1 MSAVPTRVDSAY
13 PLGKRRTLV
22 VFAGLL
28 LGMLLAALNQTIVAT
43 ALPKIVADLG
53 GFEHYSW
60 VFSAYMLASTVTVP
74 LYGKLSDIYGRRPLF
89 ALAIVTFMAGA
100 VVSGL
105 APSMTVLILGRA
117 IQGLGAGG
125 LIPLA
130 MAVVGDL
137 IAPRER
143 GKWQGLTGA
152 VFGIASVVG
161 PATGGWIS
169 DNASWRWAFFV
180 SLPFGLLA
188 LVVVWKGFTMEPAH
202 RSHRVDYVGA
212 ALLTA
217 GVGTGL
223 LATVWGGT
231 EYPWS
236 SAEIVGL
243 YVLSGVLVLALLL
256 WERRVPEPILPLQLF
271 RNRTF
276 AAAQVVL
283 FVTGAAM
290 FGTII
295 FIPLFVQG
303 VLGESATS
311 SGAIL
316 TPLMLAL
323 IAASIGSGQLVSR
336 TGRYRGVLLAS
347 PVVLAVGF
355 WLLTRLDVD
364 STGAETTR
372 DMIVVGFG
380 LGLGMQTFVLVV
392 QNAVPQSVMGVATST
407 TQFFRTIG
415 ATVGVTVMGAMV
427 TSRLHAELA
436 DRLPASAVEKLGGAS
451 SPGALVAGG
460 ADGLSPD
467 VADAL
472 RGALAAAMHPIFVV
486 GMPLMA
492 LAFAATLF
500 VEHRELRRTVHESP
514 AEAARELGD
523 ETGDEAPRPRAAELE
538 SAHGR

>member
-1 MSAVPTRVDSAY
+1 VSETSNGAY
-13 PLGKRRTLV
+13 LLGKRRTLI

-43 ALPKIVADLG
+43 ALPDIVADLG

-74 LYGKLSDIYGRRPLF
+74 LYGKLSDVYGRRPFFL
-89 ALAIVTFMAGA
+89 LAIVLFMVGA

-130 MAVVGDL
+130 MAVIGDL

-152 VFGIASVVG
+152 VFGVASVVG

-188 LVVVWKGFTMEPAH
+188 LVVVQRGFTMEP
-202 RSHRVDYVGA
+202 SHSEHSIDYTGA

-217 GVGTGL
+217 GLSTGL

-231 EYPWS
+231 QYPWG
-236 SAEIVGL
+236 SAQIVGMF
-243 YVLSGVLVLALLL
+243 VVSAAVLVGFVA
-256 WERRVPEPILPLQLF
+256 WERRVREPILPLDLF

-276 AAAQVVL
+276 AASQVAL
-283 FVTGAAM
+283 FFIGSAM
-290 FGTII
+290 FGTILY
-295 FIPLFVQG
+295 IPLFVQG

-323 IAASIGSGQLVSR
+323 IGASVLAGQIVSR
-336 TGRYRGVLLAS
+336 TGHYKAVLLMS
-347 PVVLAVGF
+347 PVVLTVGF
-355 WLLTRLDVD
+355 WLLSRLDAD
-364 STGAETTR
+364 STLHETTR
-372 DMIVVGFG
+372 DMIVVGIG
-380 LGLGMQTFVLVV
+380 LGLGMSTFVLVV
-392 QNAVPQSVMGVATST
+392 QNAVPRSMMGVATAS

-415 ATVGVTVMGAMV
+415 ATIGVTVMGAML
-427 TSRLHAELA
+427 TTNLHDELA
-436 DRLPASAVEKLGGAS
+436 TRLSPAQLDELGGAA
-451 SPGALVAGG
+451 SPGALVSGG
-460 ADGLSPD
+460 AAGLS
-467 VADAL
+467 ASAASALRDAL
-472 RGALAAAMHPIFVV
+472 GAAIQPVFALGVPLMLAALAATF
-486 GMPLMA
+486 
-492 LAFAATLF
+492 F
-500 VEHRELRRTVHESP
+500 VERRELRRTVRDEP
-514 AEAARELGD
+514 AEPARELFDELGD
-523 ETGDEAPRPRAAELE
+523 EFSAEQVAGAAAR
-538 SAHGR
+538 SR

>member
-1 MSAVPTRVDSAY
+1 MAEARNDAY
-13 PLGKRRTLV
+13 LLGRRRTLI

-43 ALPKIVADLG
+43 ALPDIVADLG
-53 GFEHYSW
+53 GFDHYSW

-74 LYGKLSDIYGRRPLF
+74 LYGKLSDVYGRRPFFL
-89 ALAIVTFMAGA
+89 LAIVLFMLGA

-105 APSMTVLILGRA
+105 APSMTVLIVGRG

-130 MAVVGDL
+130 MAVIGDL

-152 VFGIASVVG
+152 VFGVASVVG

-188 LVVVWKGFTMEPAH
+188 LVVVQRGFTMEPVRADH
-202 RSHRVDYVGA
+202 SIDYTGA

-217 GVGTGL
+217 GLSTGL

-231 EYPWS
+231 QYPWAS
-236 SAEIVGL
+236 SEIVGL
-243 YVLSGVLVLALLL
+243 FAVSAVLLVAFFL
-256 WERRVPEPILPLQLF
+256 WERRAAEPIMPLDLF

-276 AAAQVVL
+276 AASQVAL
-283 FVTGAAM
+283 FFIGSAM

-295 FIPLFVQG
+295 YIPLFVQG

-323 IAASIGSGQLVSR
+323 IGASVAAGQIVSR
-336 TGRYRGVLLAS
+336 TGRYKALLLSS
-347 PVVLAVGF
+347 PVVLLVGF
-355 WLLTRLDVD
+355 VLLAQLDTG
-364 STGAETTR
+364 STLHETTR
-372 DMIVVGFG
+372 DMIVVGVG
-380 LGLGMQTFVLVV
+380 LGLGTQTFVLVV
-392 QNAVPQSVMGVATST
+392 QNAVERSAMGVATAA

-415 ATVGVTVMGAMV
+415 ATIGVTVMGALL
-427 TSRLHAELA
+427 TSRLHDELA
-436 DRLPASAVEKLGGAS
+436 GRLSQADLAKLGGSAL
-451 SPGALVAGG
+451 PGALVAGG
-460 ADGLSPD
+460 AASLPAHVASVLREALS
-467 VADAL
+467 DAIHPVF
-472 RGALAAAMHPIFVV
+472 ALGV
-486 GMPLMA
+486 PLMA
-492 LAFAATLF
+492 LALAATFF
-500 VEHRELRRTVHESP
+500 VERRELRRSVHEGP
-514 AEAARELGD
+514 AEAARDLFDELG
-523 ETGDEAPRPRAAELE
+523 EEFAEEQAAGAPATGR
-538 SAHGR
+538 

>member
-1 MSAVPTRVDSAY
+1 VSGGNANDAY
-13 PLGKRRTLV
+13 LLGRRRTLI

-43 ALPKIVADLG
+43 ALPDIVADLG
-53 GFEHYSW
+53 GFDHYSW
-60 VFSAYMLASTVTVP
+60 VFSAYMLTSTVTVP
-74 LYGKLSDIYGRRPLF
+74 LYGKLSDVYGRRPFFL
-89 ALAIVTFMAGA
+89 LAIVLFMAGA

-105 APSMTVLILGRA
+105 APTMTVLILGRA
-117 IQGLGAGG
+117 LQGLGAGG

-130 MAVVGDL
+130 MAVIGDL

-152 VFGIASVVG
+152 VFGVASVVG

-188 LVVVWKGFTMEPAH
+188 LVVVQKGFTMEPAH
-202 RSHRVDYVGA
+202 REHSIDYIGA

-217 GVGTGL
+217 GLSTGL

-231 EYPWS
+231 QYPWA

-243 YVLSGVLVLALLL
+243 FTVSVLLL
-256 WERRVPEPILPLQLF
+256 GVFVAWERRAREPILPLDLF

-276 AAAQVVL
+276 AASQVAL
-283 FVTGAAM
+283 FFIGAAM
-290 FGTII
+290 FATILYV
-295 FIPLFVQG
+295 PLFVQG

-323 IAASIGSGQLVSR
+323 IGASVAAGQLVSR
-336 TGRYRGVLLAS
+336 TGRYKAVLLTS

-355 WLLTRLDVD
+355 WLLSRLDAH
-364 STGAETTR
+364 STLHETTR
-372 DMIVVGFG
+372 DMIVVGLG
-380 LGLGMQTFVLVV
+380 LGLGTSTFVLVV
-392 QNAVPQSVMGVATST
+392 QNAVPRSMMGVATAG

-415 ATVGVTVMGAMV
+415 ATIGVTVMGAML
-427 TSRLHAELA
+427 TSNLHDELSERLSAAQLA
-436 DRLPASAVEKLGGAS
+436 DVGGAA
-451 SPGALVAGG
+451 SPGSLVAGG
-460 ADGLSPD
+460 AASLPAD
-467 VADAL
+467 VAAAL
-472 RGALAAAMHPIFVV
+472 RGALGAALEPVFALGV
-486 GMPLMA
+486 PLMVVA
-492 LAFAATLF
+492 LAATVF
-500 VEHRELRRTVHESP
+500 VERRELRRSVHEGPGEPGRALFDELGEEFLAEQP
-514 AEAARELGD
+514 ARAAARS
-523 ETGDEAPRPRAAELE
+523 R
-538 SAHGR
+538 

>member
-1 MSAVPTRVDSAY
+1 VNETSNGAY
-13 PLGKRRTLV
+13 LLGKRRTLI

-43 ALPKIVADLG
+43 ALPDIVADLG

-74 LYGKLSDIYGRRPLF
+74 LYGKLSDVYGRRPFFL
-89 ALAIVTFMAGA
+89 LAIVLFMVGA

-130 MAVVGDL
+130 MAVIGDL

-152 VFGIASVVG
+152 VFGVASVVG

-188 LVVVWKGFTMEPAH
+188 LVVVQRGFTMEP
-202 RSHRVDYVGA
+202 SHSEHSIDYTGA

-217 GVGTGL
+217 GLSTGL

-231 EYPWS
+231 QYPWG
-236 SAEIVGL
+236 SAQIVGMF
-243 YVLSGVLVLALLL
+243 VVSAAVLVGFVA
-256 WERRVPEPILPLQLF
+256 WERRAREPILPLDLF

-276 AAAQVVL
+276 AASQVAL
-283 FVTGAAM
+283 FFIGSAM
-290 FGTII
+290 FGTILY
-295 FIPLFVQG
+295 IPLFVQG

-323 IAASIGSGQLVSR
+323 IGASVLAGQIVSR
-336 TGRYRGVLLAS
+336 TGHYKAVLLTS
-347 PVVLAVGF
+347 PVVLTVGF
-355 WLLTRLDVD
+355 WLLSRLDAH
-364 STGAETTR
+364 STLHETTR
-372 DMIVVGFG
+372 DMIVVGIG
-380 LGLGMQTFVLVV
+380 LGLGMSTFVLVV
-392 QNAVPQSVMGVATST
+392 QNAVPRSMMGVATAS

-415 ATVGVTVMGAMV
+415 ATIGVTVMGAML
-427 TSRLHAELA
+427 TTNLQDELA
-436 DRLPASAVEKLGGAS
+436 TRLSPAQLDELGGAA
-451 SPGALVAGG
+451 SPGALVSGG
-460 ADGLSPD
+460 AAGLS
-467 VADAL
+467 ASAASALRDAL
-472 RGALAAAMHPIFVV
+472 GAAIQPVFALGVPLMLAALAATF
-486 GMPLMA
+486 
-492 LAFAATLF
+492 F
-500 VEHRELRRTVHESP
+500 VERRELRRTVRDEP
-514 AEAARELGD
+514 AEPARELFDELGD
-523 ETGDEAPRPRAAELE
+523 EFSAEQVAGAAAR
-538 SAHGR
+538 SR

>member
-1 MSAVPTRVDSAY
+1 VNETSNGAY
-13 PLGKRRTLV
+13 LLGKRRTLI

-43 ALPKIVADLG
+43 ALPDIVADLG

-74 LYGKLSDIYGRRPLF
+74 LYGKLSDVYGRRPFFL
-89 ALAIVTFMAGA
+89 LAIVLFMVGA

-105 APSMTVLILGRA
+105 APSMRVLILGRA

-130 MAVVGDL
+130 MAVIGDL

-152 VFGIASVVG
+152 VFGVASVVG

-188 LVVVWKGFTMEPAH
+188 LVVVQRGFTMEP
-202 RSHRVDYVGA
+202 SHSEHSIDYTGA

-217 GVGTGL
+217 GLSTGL

-231 EYPWS
+231 QYPWG
-236 SAEIVGL
+236 SAQIVGMF
-243 YVLSGVLVLALLL
+243 VVSAAVLVGFVA
-256 WERRVPEPILPLQLF
+256 WERRAREPILPLDLF

-276 AAAQVVL
+276 AASQVAL
-283 FVTGAAM
+283 FFIGSAM
-290 FGTII
+290 FGTILY
-295 FIPLFVQG
+295 IPLFVQG

-323 IAASIGSGQLVSR
+323 IGASVLAGQIVSR
-336 TGRYRGVLLAS
+336 TGHYKAVLLTS
-347 PVVLAVGF
+347 PVVLTVGF
-355 WLLTRLDVD
+355 WLLSRLDAH
-364 STGAETTR
+364 STLHETTR
-372 DMIVVGFG
+372 DMIVVGIG
-380 LGLGMQTFVLVV
+380 LGLGMSTFVLVV
-392 QNAVPQSVMGVATST
+392 QNAVPRSMMGVATAS

-415 ATVGVTVMGAMV
+415 ATIGVTVMGAML
-427 TSRLHAELA
+427 TTNLHDELA
-436 DRLPASAVEKLGGAS
+436 TRLSQAQLDEPGGAA
-451 SPGALVAGG
+451 SPGALVSGG
-460 ADGLSPD
+460 AAGLS
-467 VADAL
+467 ASAASALRDAL
-472 RGALAAAMHPIFVV
+472 GAAIQPVFALGVPLMLAALAATF
-486 GMPLMA
+486 
-492 LAFAATLF
+492 F
-500 VEHRELRRTVHESP
+500 VERRELRRTVRDEP
-514 AEAARELGD
+514 AEPARELFDELGD
-523 ETGDEAPRPRAAELE
+523 EFSAEQGAGAAAR
-538 SAHGR
+538 SR

>member
-1 MSAVPTRVDSAY
+1 MGEREHSAY
-13 PLGKRRTLV
+13 LLGKRRTLV

-43 ALPKIVADLG
+43 ALPKIVSDLG

-74 LYGKLSDIYGRRPLF
+74 LYGKLSDIYGRRPF
-89 ALAIVTFMAGA
+89 FVLAIVLFMAGS

-105 APSMTVLILGRA
+105 APSMSVLILGRA

-130 MAVVGDL
+130 MAVIGDL

-152 VFGIASVVG
+152 VFGVSSVVG

-188 LVVVWKGFTMEPAH
+188 LAVVWRGFTMEPPH
-202 RSHRVDYVGA
+202 RAHRVDYVGA
-212 ALLTA
+212 ALLT
-217 GVGTGL
+217 GVVGSGL
-223 LATVWGGT
+223 LATVWGGG
-231 EYPWS
+231 EYPWA

-243 YVLSGVLVLALLL
+243 FTACIVLLVAFFF
-256 WERRVPEPILPLQLF
+256 WERRVPEPILPLNLF

-276 AAAQVVL
+276 AAAQVAL
-283 FVTGAAM
+283 FATGAAM
-290 FGTII
+290 FGTIVY
-295 FIPLFVQG
+295 IPLFVQG

-323 IAASIGSGQLVSR
+323 IAASVLSGQVVSR
-336 TGRYRGVLLAS
+336 TGRYKAILLAS
-347 PVVLAVGF
+347 PLVLAVGF
-355 WLLTRLDVD
+355 YLLTKLGVD
-364 STGAETTR
+364 SSGAETTR
-372 DMIVVGFG
+372 DMVVVGIG

-415 ATVGVTVMGAMV
+415 ATIGVTVMGALL
-427 TSRLHAELA
+427 TSRLHVELA
-436 DRLPASAVEKLGGAS
+436 ERLPGSAQEKLGGAT
-451 SPGALVAGG
+451 SPGALIAGG
-460 ADGLSPD
+460 GGGLPAD
-467 VADAL
+467 VAATL
-472 RGALAAAMHPIFVV
+472 RDALAAAMHPVFVI
-486 GMPLMA
+486 GLPLMA
-492 LAFAATLF
+492 LAFTATLF
-500 VEHRELRRTVHESP
+500 IERRELRRTVHEQP
-514 AEAARELGD
+514 AEAAQELLD
-523 ETGDEAPRPRAAELE
+523 EIGGEFAATPPARPHRV
-538 SAHGR
+538 GGQ

>member
-1 MSAVPTRVDSAY
+1 VSETSNGAY
-13 PLGKRRTLV
+13 LLGKRRTLI

-43 ALPKIVADLG
+43 ALPDIVADLG

-74 LYGKLSDIYGRRPLF
+74 LYGKLSDVYGRRPFFL
-89 ALAIVTFMAGA
+89 LAIVLFMVGA

-130 MAVVGDL
+130 MAVIGDL

-152 VFGIASVVG
+152 VFGVASVVG

-188 LVVVWKGFTMEPAH
+188 LVVVQRGFTMEP
-202 RSHRVDYVGA
+202 SHSEHSIDYTGA

-217 GVGTGL
+217 GLSTGL

-231 EYPWS
+231 QYPWG
-236 SAEIVGL
+236 SAQIVGMF
-243 YVLSGVLVLALLL
+243 VVSAAVLVGFVA
-256 WERRVPEPILPLQLF
+256 WERRVREPILPLDLF

-276 AAAQVVL
+276 AASQVAL
-283 FVTGAAM
+283 FFIGSAM
-290 FGTII
+290 FGTILY
-295 FIPLFVQG
+295 IPLFVQG

-323 IAASIGSGQLVSR
+323 IGASVLAGQIVSR
-336 TGRYRGVLLAS
+336 TGHYKAVLLTS
-347 PVVLAVGF
+347 PVVLTVGF
-355 WLLTRLDVD
+355 WLLSRLDAH
-364 STGAETTR
+364 STLHETTR
-372 DMIVVGFG
+372 DMIVVGIG
-380 LGLGMQTFVLVV
+380 LGLGMSTFVLVV
-392 QNAVPQSVMGVATST
+392 QNAVPRSMMGVATAS

-415 ATVGVTVMGAMV
+415 ATIGVTVMGAML
-427 TSRLHAELA
+427 TTNLHDELA
-436 DRLPASAVEKLGGAS
+436 TRLSPAQLDELGGAA
-451 SPGALVAGG
+451 SPGALVSGG
-460 ADGLSPD
+460 AAGLS
-467 VADAL
+467 ASAASAL
-472 RGALAAAMHPIFVV
+472 RGALGAAIQPVFALGV
-486 GMPLMA
+486 PLMLAA
-492 LAFAATLF
+492 LAATFF
-500 VEHRELRRTVHESP
+500 VERHELRRTVRDEP
-514 AEAARELGD
+514 AEPARELFDELGD
-523 ETGDEAPRPRAAELE
+523 EFSAEQVAGAAAR
-538 SAHGR
+538 SR

>member
-1 MSAVPTRVDSAY
+1 MSGGNANDAY
-13 PLGKRRTLV
+13 LLGKRRTLI

-43 ALPKIVADLG
+43 ALPDIVADLG
-53 GFEHYSW
+53 GFDHYSW
-60 VFSAYMLASTVTVP
+60 VFSAYMLTSTVTVP
-74 LYGKLSDIYGRRPLF
+74 LYGKLSDVYGRRPFFL
-89 ALAIVTFMAGA
+89 LAIVLFMAGA

-105 APSMTVLILGRA
+105 APTMTVLILGRA
-117 IQGLGAGG
+117 LQGLGAGG

-130 MAVVGDL
+130 MAVIGDL

-152 VFGIASVVG
+152 VFGVASVVG

-188 LVVVWKGFTMEPAH
+188 LVVVQKGFTMEPAH
-202 RSHRVDYVGA
+202 REHSIDYIGA

-217 GVGTGL
+217 GLSTGL

-231 EYPWS
+231 QYPWA

-243 YVLSGVLVLALLL
+243 FAVSVVLLVVFVA
-256 WERRVPEPILPLQLF
+256 WERRAREPILPLDLF

-276 AAAQVVL
+276 AASQVAL
-283 FVTGAAM
+283 FFIGAAM
-290 FGTII
+290 FATILYV
-295 FIPLFVQG
+295 PLFVQG

-323 IAASIGSGQLVSR
+323 IGASVAAGQLVSR
-336 TGRYRGVLLAS
+336 TGRYKAVLLTS

-355 WLLTRLDVD
+355 WLLSRLDAH
-364 STGAETTR
+364 STLHETTR
-372 DMIVVGFG
+372 DMIVVGLG
-380 LGLGMQTFVLVV
+380 LGLGTSTFVLVV
-392 QNAVPQSVMGVATST
+392 QNAVPRSMMGVATAG

-415 ATVGVTVMGAMV
+415 ATIGVTVMGAML
-427 TSRLHAELA
+427 TSNLHDELSERLSAAQLA
-436 DRLPASAVEKLGGAS
+436 DVGGAA
-451 SPGALVAGG
+451 SPGSLVAGG
-460 ADGLSPD
+460 AASLPAD
-467 VADAL
+467 VAAAL
-472 RGALAAAMHPIFVV
+472 RGALGAALEPVFALGV
-486 GMPLMA
+486 PLMVVA
-492 LAFAATLF
+492 LAATVF
-500 VEHRELRRTVHESP
+500 VERRELRRSVHEGPGEPGRALFDELGEEFLAEQP
-514 AEAARELGD
+514 AGAAARS
-523 ETGDEAPRPRAAELE
+523 R
-538 SAHGR
+538 

>member
-1 MSAVPTRVDSAY
+1 MSGGNANDAY
-13 PLGKRRTLV
+13 LLGKRRTLI

-43 ALPKIVADLG
+43 ALPDIVADLG
-53 GFEHYSW
+53 GFDHYSW
-60 VFSAYMLASTVTVP
+60 VFSAYMLTSTVTVP
-74 LYGKLSDIYGRRPLF
+74 LYGKLSDVYGRRPFFL
-89 ALAIVTFMAGA
+89 LAIVLFMAGA

-105 APSMTVLILGRA
+105 APTMTVLILGRA
-117 IQGLGAGG
+117 LQGLGAGG

-130 MAVVGDL
+130 MAVIGDL

-152 VFGIASVVG
+152 VFGVASVVG

-188 LVVVWKGFTMEPAH
+188 LVVVQKGFTMEPAH
-202 RSHRVDYVGA
+202 REHSIDYIGA

-217 GVGTGL
+217 GLSTGL

-231 EYPWS
+231 QYPWA

-243 YVLSGVLVLALLL
+243 FAVSVVLLVVFVA
-256 WERRVPEPILPLQLF
+256 WERRAREPILPLDLF

-276 AAAQVVL
+276 AASQVAL
-283 FVTGAAM
+283 FFIGAAM
-290 FGTII
+290 FATILYV
-295 FIPLFVQG
+295 PLFVQG

-323 IAASIGSGQLVSR
+323 IGASVAAGQLVSR
-336 TGRYRGVLLAS
+336 TGRYKAVLLTS

-355 WLLTRLDVD
+355 WLLSRLDVH
-364 STGAETTR
+364 STLHETTR
-372 DMIVVGFG
+372 DMIVVGLG
-380 LGLGMQTFVLVV
+380 LGLGTSTFVLVV
-392 QNAVPQSVMGVATST
+392 QNAVPRSMMGVATAG

-415 ATVGVTVMGAMV
+415 ATIGVTVMGAML
-427 TSRLHAELA
+427 TSNLHDELSERLSAAQLA
-436 DRLPASAVEKLGGAS
+436 DVGGAA
-451 SPGALVAGG
+451 SPGSLVAGG
-460 ADGLSPD
+460 AASLPAD
-467 VADAL
+467 VAAAL
-472 RGALAAAMHPIFVV
+472 RGALGAALEPVFALGV
-486 GMPLMA
+486 PLMVVA
-492 LAFAATLF
+492 LAATVF
-500 VEHRELRRTVHESP
+500 VERRELRRSVHEGPGEPGRALFDELGEEFLAEQP
-514 AEAARELGD
+514 AGAAARS
-523 ETGDEAPRPRAAELE
+523 R
-538 SAHGR
+538 

>member
-1 MSAVPTRVDSAY
+1 MSGGNANDAY
-13 PLGKRRTLV
+13 LLVKRRTLI

-43 ALPKIVADLG
+43 ALPDIVADLG
-53 GFEHYSW
+53 GFDHYSW
-60 VFSAYMLASTVTVP
+60 VFSAYMLTSTVTVP
-74 LYGKLSDIYGRRPLF
+74 LYGKLSDVYGRRPFFL
-89 ALAIVTFMAGA
+89 LAIVLFMAGA

-105 APSMTVLILGRA
+105 APTMTVLILGRA
-117 IQGLGAGG
+117 LQGLGAGG

-130 MAVVGDL
+130 MAVIGDL

-152 VFGIASVVG
+152 VFGVASVVG

-188 LVVVWKGFTMEPAH
+188 LVVVQKGFTMEPAH
-202 RSHRVDYVGA
+202 REHSIDYIGA

-217 GVGTGL
+217 GLSTGL

-231 EYPWS
+231 QYPWA

-243 YVLSGVLVLALLL
+243 FAVSVILLVVFVA
-256 WERRVPEPILPLQLF
+256 WERRAREPILPLDLF

-276 AAAQVVL
+276 AASQVAL
-283 FVTGAAM
+283 FFIGAAM
-290 FGTII
+290 FATILYV
-295 FIPLFVQG
+295 PLFVQG

-323 IAASIGSGQLVSR
+323 IGASVAAGQLVSR
-336 TGRYRGVLLAS
+336 TGRYKAVLLTS

-355 WLLTRLDVD
+355 WLLSRLDAH
-364 STGAETTR
+364 STLHETTR
-372 DMIVVGFG
+372 DMIVVGLG
-380 LGLGMQTFVLVV
+380 LGLGTSTFVLVV
-392 QNAVPQSVMGVATST
+392 QNAVPRSMMGVATAG

-415 ATVGVTVMGAMV
+415 ATIGVTVMGAML
-427 TSRLHAELA
+427 TSNLHDELSERLSAAQLA
-436 DRLPASAVEKLGGAS
+436 DVGDAA
-451 SPGALVAGG
+451 SPGSLVAGG
-460 ADGLSPD
+460 AASLPAD
-467 VADAL
+467 VAAAL
-472 RGALAAAMHPIFVV
+472 RSALGAALEPVFALGVPLMVVALAATV
-486 GMPLMA
+486 
-492 LAFAATLF
+492 F
-500 VEHRELRRTVHESP
+500 VERRELRRSVHEGPREPGRALFDELGEEFLAEQP
-514 AEAARELGD
+514 AGAAARS
-523 ETGDEAPRPRAAELE
+523 R
-538 SAHGR
+538 

>member
-1 MSAVPTRVDSAY
+1 VNETSNGAY
-13 PLGKRRTLV
+13 LLGKRRTLI

-43 ALPKIVADLG
+43 ALPDIVADLG

-74 LYGKLSDIYGRRPLF
+74 LYGKLSDVYGRRPFFL
-89 ALAIVTFMAGA
+89 LAIVLFMVGA

-130 MAVVGDL
+130 MAVIGDL

-152 VFGIASVVG
+152 VFGVASVVG

-188 LVVVWKGFTMEPAH
+188 LVVVQRGFTMEP
-202 RSHRVDYVGA
+202 SHSEHSIDYTGA

-217 GVGTGL
+217 GLSTGL

-231 EYPWS
+231 QYPWG
-236 SAEIVGL
+236 SAQIVGMF
-243 YVLSGVLVLALLL
+243 VVSAAVLVGFVA
-256 WERRVPEPILPLQLF
+256 WERRVREPILPLDLF

-276 AAAQVVL
+276 AASQVAL
-283 FVTGAAM
+283 FFIGSAM
-290 FGTII
+290 FGTILY
-295 FIPLFVQG
+295 IPLFVQG

-323 IAASIGSGQLVSR
+323 IGASVLAGQIVSR
-336 TGRYRGVLLAS
+336 TGHYKAVLLTS
-347 PVVLAVGF
+347 PVVLTVGF
-355 WLLTRLDVD
+355 WLLSRLDAH
-364 STGAETTR
+364 STLHETTR
-372 DMIVVGFG
+372 DMIVVGIG
-380 LGLGMQTFVLVV
+380 LGLGMSTFVLVV
-392 QNAVPQSVMGVATST
+392 QNAVPRSMMGVATAS

-415 ATVGVTVMGAMV
+415 ATIGVTVMGAML
-427 TSRLHAELA
+427 TTNLQDELA
-436 DRLPASAVEKLGGAS
+436 TRLSPAQLDELGGAA
-451 SPGALVAGG
+451 SPGALVSGG
-460 ADGLSPD
+460 AAGLS
-467 VADAL
+467 ASAASALRDAL
-472 RGALAAAMHPIFVV
+472 GAAIQPVFALGVPLMLAALAATF
-486 GMPLMA
+486 
-492 LAFAATLF
+492 F
-500 VEHRELRRTVHESP
+500 VERRELRRTVRDEP
-514 AEAARELGD
+514 AEPARELFDELGD
-523 ETGDEAPRPRAAELE
+523 EFSAEQVAGAAAR
-538 SAHGR
+538 SR

>member
-1 MSAVPTRVDSAY
+1 MSGGNANDAY
-13 PLGKRRTLV
+13 LLGRRRTLI

-43 ALPKIVADLG
+43 ALPDIVADLG
-53 GFEHYSW
+53 GFDHYSW
-60 VFSAYMLASTVTVP
+60 VFSAYMLTSTVTVP
-74 LYGKLSDIYGRRPLF
+74 LYGKLSDVYGRRPFFL
-89 ALAIVTFMAGA
+89 LAIVLFMAGA

-105 APSMTVLILGRA
+105 APTMTVLILGRA
-117 IQGLGAGG
+117 LQGLGAGG

-130 MAVVGDL
+130 MAVIGDL

-152 VFGIASVVG
+152 VFGVASVVG

-188 LVVVWKGFTMEPAH
+188 LVVVQKGFTMEPAH
-202 RSHRVDYVGA
+202 REHAIDYIGA

-217 GVGTGL
+217 GLSTGL

-231 EYPWS
+231 QYPWA

-243 YVLSGVLVLALLL
+243 FAVSVVLLVVFVA
-256 WERRVPEPILPLQLF
+256 WERRAREPILPLDLF

-276 AAAQVVL
+276 AASQVAL
-283 FVTGAAM
+283 FFIGAAM
-290 FGTII
+290 FATILYV
-295 FIPLFVQG
+295 PLFVQG

-323 IAASIGSGQLVSR
+323 IGASVAAGQLVSR
-336 TGRYRGVLLAS
+336 TGRYKAVLLTS

-355 WLLTRLDVD
+355 WLLSRLDAH
-364 STGAETTR
+364 STLHETTR
-372 DMIVVGFG
+372 DMIVVGLG
-380 LGLGMQTFVLVV
+380 LGLGTSTFVLVV
-392 QNAVPQSVMGVATST
+392 QNAVPRSMMGVATAG

-415 ATVGVTVMGAMV
+415 ATIGVTVMGAML
-427 TSRLHAELA
+427 TSNLHDELSERLSAARLA
-436 DRLPASAVEKLGGAS
+436 DVEGAA
-451 SPGALVAGG
+451 SPGSLVAGG
-460 ADGLSPD
+460 AASLPAD
-467 VADAL
+467 VAAAL
-472 RGALAAAMHPIFVV
+472 RGALGAALEPVFALGV
-486 GMPLMA
+486 PLMVVA
-492 LAFAATLF
+492 LAATVF
-500 VEHRELRRTVHESP
+500 VERRELRRSVHEGPGEPGRALFDELGEEFLAEQP
-514 AEAARELGD
+514 AGAAARS
-523 ETGDEAPRPRAAELE
+523 R
-538 SAHGR
+538 

>member
-1 MSAVPTRVDSAY
+1 VSGGNANDAY
-13 PLGKRRTLV
+13 LLGKRRTLI

-43 ALPKIVADLG
+43 ALPDIVADLG
-53 GFEHYSW
+53 GFDHYSW
-60 VFSAYMLASTVTVP
+60 VFSAYMLTSTVTVP
-74 LYGKLSDIYGRRPLF
+74 LYGKLSDVYGRRPFFL
-89 ALAIVTFMAGA
+89 LAIVLFMAGA

-105 APSMTVLILGRA
+105 APTMTVLILGRA
-117 IQGLGAGG
+117 LQGLGAGG

-130 MAVVGDL
+130 MAVIGDL

-152 VFGIASVVG
+152 VFGVASVVG

-188 LVVVWKGFTMEPAH
+188 LVVVQKGFTMEPAH
-202 RSHRVDYVGA
+202 REHSIDYIGA

-217 GVGTGL
+217 GLSTGL

-231 EYPWS
+231 QYPWA

-243 YVLSGVLVLALLL
+243 FAVSVVLLVVFVA
-256 WERRVPEPILPLQLF
+256 WERRAREPILPLDLF

-276 AAAQVVL
+276 AASQVAL
-283 FVTGAAM
+283 FFIGAAM
-290 FGTII
+290 FATILYV
-295 FIPLFVQG
+295 PLFVQG

-323 IAASIGSGQLVSR
+323 IGASVAAGQLVSR
-336 TGRYRGVLLAS
+336 TGRYKAVLLTS

-355 WLLTRLDVD
+355 WLLSRLDAH
-364 STGAETTR
+364 STLHETTR
-372 DMIVVGFG
+372 DMIVVGLG
-380 LGLGMQTFVLVV
+380 LGLGTSTFVLVV
-392 QNAVPQSVMGVATST
+392 QNAVPRSMMGVATAG

-415 ATVGVTVMGAMV
+415 ATIGVTVMGAML
-427 TSRLHAELA
+427 TSNLHDELSERLSAAQLA
-436 DRLPASAVEKLGGAS
+436 DVGGAA
-451 SPGALVAGG
+451 SPGSLVAGG
-460 ADGLSPD
+460 AASLPAD
-467 VADAL
+467 VAAAL
-472 RGALAAAMHPIFVV
+472 RGALGAALEPVFALGV
-486 GMPLMA
+486 PLMVVA
-492 LAFAATLF
+492 LAATVF
-500 VEHRELRRTVHESP
+500 VERRELRRSVHEGPGEPGRALFDELGEEFLAEQP
-514 AEAARELGD
+514 AGAAARS
-523 ETGDEAPRPRAAELE
+523 R
-538 SAHGR
+538 

>member
-1 MSAVPTRVDSAY
+1 MSGGNANDAY
-13 PLGKRRTLV
+13 LLGRRRTLI

-43 ALPKIVADLG
+43 ALPDIVADLG
-53 GFEHYSW
+53 GFDHYSW
-60 VFSAYMLASTVTVP
+60 VFSAYMLTSTVTVP
-74 LYGKLSDIYGRRPLF
+74 LYGKLSDVYGRRPFFL
-89 ALAIVTFMAGA
+89 LAIVLFMAGA

-105 APSMTVLILGRA
+105 APTMTVLILGRA
-117 IQGLGAGG
+117 LQGLGAGG

-130 MAVVGDL
+130 MAVIGDL

-152 VFGIASVVG
+152 VFGVASVVG

-188 LVVVWKGFTMEPAH
+188 LVVVQKGFTMEPAH
-202 RSHRVDYVGA
+202 REHAIDYIGA

-217 GVGTGL
+217 GLSTGL

-231 EYPWS
+231 QYPWA

-243 YVLSGVLVLALLL
+243 FAVSVVLLVVFVA
-256 WERRVPEPILPLQLF
+256 WERRAREPILPLDLF

-276 AAAQVVL
+276 AASQVAL
-283 FVTGAAM
+283 FFIGAAM
-290 FGTII
+290 FATILYV
-295 FIPLFVQG
+295 PLFVQG

-323 IAASIGSGQLVSR
+323 IGASVAAGQLVSR
-336 TGRYRGVLLAS
+336 TGRYKAVLLTS

-355 WLLTRLDVD
+355 WLLSRLDAH
-364 STGAETTR
+364 STLHETTR
-372 DMIVVGFG
+372 DMIVVGLG
-380 LGLGMQTFVLVV
+380 LGLGTSTFVLVV
-392 QNAVPQSVMGVATST
+392 QNAVPRSMMGVATAG

-415 ATVGVTVMGAMV
+415 ATIGVTVMGAML
-427 TSRLHAELA
+427 TSNLHDELSERLSAAQLA
-436 DRLPASAVEKLGGAS
+436 DVGGAA
-451 SPGALVAGG
+451 SPGSLVAGG
-460 ADGLSPD
+460 AASLPAD
-467 VADAL
+467 VAAAL
-472 RGALAAAMHPIFVV
+472 RGALGAALEPVFALGV
-486 GMPLMA
+486 PLMVVA
-492 LAFAATLF
+492 LAATVF
-500 VEHRELRRTVHESP
+500 VERRELRRSVHEGPGEPGRALFDELGEEFLAEQP
-514 AEAARELGD
+514 AGAAARS
-523 ETGDEAPRPRAAELE
+523 R
-538 SAHGR
+538 

>member
-1 MSAVPTRVDSAY
+1 MSGGNANDAY
-13 PLGKRRTLV
+13 LLGKRRTLI

-43 ALPKIVADLG
+43 ALPDIVADLG
-53 GFEHYSW
+53 GFDHYSW
-60 VFSAYMLASTVTVP
+60 VFSAYMLTSTVTVP
-74 LYGKLSDIYGRRPLF
+74 LYGKLSDVYGRRPFFL
-89 ALAIVTFMAGA
+89 LAIVLFMAGA

-105 APSMTVLILGRA
+105 APTMTVLILGRA
-117 IQGLGAGG
+117 LQGLGAGG

-130 MAVVGDL
+130 MAVIGDL

-152 VFGIASVVG
+152 VFGVASVVG

-188 LVVVWKGFTMEPAH
+188 LVVVQKGFTMEPAH
-202 RSHRVDYVGA
+202 REHSIDYIGA

-217 GVGTGL
+217 GLSTGL

-231 EYPWS
+231 QYPWA

-243 YVLSGVLVLALLL
+243 FAVSVILLVVFVA
-256 WERRVPEPILPLQLF
+256 WERRAREPILPLDLF

-276 AAAQVVL
+276 AASQVAL
-283 FVTGAAM
+283 FFIGAAM
-290 FGTII
+290 FATILYV
-295 FIPLFVQG
+295 PLFVQG

-323 IAASIGSGQLVSR
+323 IGASVAAGQLVSR
-336 TGRYRGVLLAS
+336 TGRYKAVLLTS

-355 WLLTRLDVD
+355 WLLSRLDAH
-364 STGAETTR
+364 STLHETTR
-372 DMIVVGFG
+372 DMIVVGLG
-380 LGLGMQTFVLVV
+380 LGLGTSTFVLVV
-392 QNAVPQSVMGVATST
+392 QNAVPRSMMGVATAG

-415 ATVGVTVMGAMV
+415 ATIGVTVMGAML
-427 TSRLHAELA
+427 TSNLHDELSERLSAAQLA
-436 DRLPASAVEKLGGAS
+436 DVGDAA
-451 SPGALVAGG
+451 SPGSLVAGG
-460 ADGLSPD
+460 AASLPAD
-467 VADAL
+467 VAAAL
-472 RGALAAAMHPIFVV
+472 RSALGAALEPVFALGVPLMVVALAATV
-486 GMPLMA
+486 
-492 LAFAATLF
+492 F
-500 VEHRELRRTVHESP
+500 VERRELRRSVHEGPGEPGRALFDELGEEFLAEQP
-514 AEAARELGD
+514 AGAAARS
-523 ETGDEAPRPRAAELE
+523 R
-538 SAHGR
+538 

>member
-1 MSAVPTRVDSAY
+1 VSETSNGAY
-13 PLGKRRTLV
+13 LLGKRRTLI

-43 ALPKIVADLG
+43 ALPDIVADLG

-74 LYGKLSDIYGRRPLF
+74 LYGKLSDVYGRRPFFL
-89 ALAIVTFMAGA
+89 LAIVLFMVGA

-130 MAVVGDL
+130 MAVIGDL

-152 VFGIASVVG
+152 VFGVASVVG

-188 LVVVWKGFTMEPAH
+188 LVVVQRGFTMEP
-202 RSHRVDYVGA
+202 SHSEHSIDYTGA

-217 GVGTGL
+217 GLSTGL

-231 EYPWS
+231 QYPWG
-236 SAEIVGL
+236 SAQIVGMF
-243 YVLSGVLVLALLL
+243 VVSAAVLVGFVA
-256 WERRVPEPILPLQLF
+256 WERRVREPILPLDLF

-276 AAAQVVL
+276 AASQVAL
-283 FVTGAAM
+283 FFIGSAM
-290 FGTII
+290 FGTILY
-295 FIPLFVQG
+295 IPLFVQG

-323 IAASIGSGQLVSR
+323 IGASVLAGQIVSR
-336 TGRYRGVLLAS
+336 TGHYKAVLLMS
-347 PVVLAVGF
+347 PVVLTVGF
-355 WLLTRLDVD
+355 WLLSRLDAD
-364 STGAETTR
+364 STLHETTR
-372 DMIVVGFG
+372 DMIVVGIG
-380 LGLGMQTFVLVV
+380 LGLGMSTFVLVV
-392 QNAVPQSVMGVATST
+392 QNAVPRSMMGVATAS

-415 ATVGVTVMGAMV
+415 ATIGVTVMGAML
-427 TSRLHAELA
+427 TTNLHDELA
-436 DRLPASAVEKLGGAS
+436 TRLSPAQLDELGGAA
-451 SPGALVAGG
+451 SPGALVSGG
-460 ADGLSPD
+460 AAGLS
-467 VADAL
+467 ASAASAL
-472 RGALAAAMHPIFVV
+472 RGALGAAIQPVFALGV
-486 GMPLMA
+486 PLMLAA
-492 LAFAATLF
+492 LAATFF
-500 VEHRELRRTVHESP
+500 VERHELRRTVRDEP
-514 AEAARELGD
+514 AEPARELFDELGD
-523 ETGDEAPRPRAAELE
+523 EFSAEQVAGAAAR
-538 SAHGR
+538 SR

>member
-1 MSAVPTRVDSAY
+1 MSETASNGAY
-13 PLGKRRTLV
+13 LLGKRRTLS

-43 ALPKIVADLG
+43 ALPDIVGDLG
-53 GFEHYSW
+53 GFDHYSW
-60 VFSAYMLASTVTVP
+60 VFSAYMLTSTIPVP
-74 LYGKLSDIYGRRPLF
+74 LYGKLSDVYGRRPFFL
-89 ALAIVTFMAGA
+89 LAIVLFMIGS

-130 MAVVGDL
+130 MAVIGDL

-152 VFGIASVVG
+152 VFGVASVVG

-188 LVVVWKGFTMEPAH
+188 LVVVQRGFTMEP
-202 RSHRVDYVGA
+202 SHQEHSIDYTGA
-212 ALLTA
+212 ALLSA
-217 GVGTGL
+217 GLSTGL

-231 EYPWS
+231 QYPWGS
-236 SAEIVGL
+236 PEIVGMFA
-243 YVLSGVLVLALLL
+243 VSALLL
-256 WERRVPEPILPLQLF
+256 VVFVVWERRAREPILPLELF

-276 AAAQVVL
+276 AASQVAL
-283 FVTGAAM
+283 FFIGAAM
-290 FGTII
+290 FGTILYV
-295 FIPLFVQG
+295 PLFVQG

-323 IAASIGSGQLVSR
+323 IGASVASGQLISR
-336 TGRYRGVLLAS
+336 TGRYKAVLLTS

-355 WLLTRLDVD
+355 WLLSRLDVH
-364 STGAETTR
+364 STLHETTR
-372 DMIVVGFG
+372 DMIVVGLG
-380 LGLGMQTFVLVV
+380 LGLGTSTFVLVV
-392 QNAVPQSVMGVATST
+392 QNAVPRSMMGVATAS

-415 ATVGVTVMGAMV
+415 ATIGVTVMGAML
-427 TSRLHAELA
+427 TSNLHDELA
-436 DRLPASAVEKLGGAS
+436 GRLSPGQLADVGGAA
-451 SPGALVAGG
+451 SPGSLVAGR
-460 ADGLSPD
+460 ATSVPAD
-467 VADAL
+467 VAAALRDAL
-472 RGALAAAMHPIFVV
+472 GAALEPVFALGVPLMLLALAATV
-486 GMPLMA
+486 
-492 LAFAATLF
+492 F
-500 VEHRELRRTVHESP
+500 VERRELRRSVHEGP
-514 AEAARELGD
+514 AEPARALFDELGEEFLPEEPTSAAAR
-523 ETGDEAPRPRAAELE
+523 AR
-538 SAHGR
+538 